1 MTMKVVEEEVATDT
15 LDLVVTEK
23 SVGYLETNISALENL
38 VEKRLEDYK
47 PENYFGDADLA
58 KKDRAELNKAKDKI
72 GRARK
77 DLIAEL
83 MKPYN
88 DFEERCKTLE
98 RKIDLA
104 SKALDEIVKLKE
116 NEEKENK
123 RKTIEQFWTSKN
135 FDLFPLEKIFN
146 TKWLNK
152 TYKESDII
160 SEMDSRIEKT
170 YKDLKV
176 CEKYS
181 GMYGLDPDT
190 IKAHYLMNLDIEE
203 TISYCDEL
211 QRQKEIAQKEAE
223 ERAEREHNKQL
234 EQQKQDLWKEESN
247 FEQTQNLS
255 NLADMALA
263 ISTGKE
269 VKEPLRKEYVIT
281 VKCFDKELL
290 NLKGAMN
297 QLGIEFDIKELS
309 F

>member
-1 MTMKVVEEEVATDT
+1 MTAKIVKEEVPET

-23 SVGYLETNISALENL
+23 SIGFLETNIEALENL
-38 VEKRLEDYK
+38 VNKRLEDYK
-47 PENYFGDADLA
+47 PENYLGDADLA

-72 GRARK
+72 GRARI

-88 DFEERCKTLE
+88 DFETRCKALE
-98 RKIDLA
+98 KKIEQA
-104 SKALDEIVKLKE
+104 SKALDEIVKQKE
-116 NEEKENK
+116 NEEKELK
-123 RKTIEQFWTSKN
+123 RKVIEQFWTSKN

-152 TYKESDII
+152 SFKESDIL

-176 CEKYS
+176 CERYS
-181 GMYGLDPDT
+181 AMYGLEADT

-211 QRQKEIAQKEAE
+211 QRQKEIAQKEAA
-223 ERAEREHNKQL
+223 ERAEREHKEKVL
-234 EQQKQDLWKEESN
+234 QQKEELWQEESN
-247 FEQTQNLS
+247 FENTQNVQ
-255 NLADMALA
+255 NLAEMALN
-263 ISTGKE
+263 GGVE
-269 VKEPLRKEYVIT
+269 VEEKRKEFVIS
-281 VKCFDKELL
+281 VKCFDREILS
-290 NLKGAMN
+290 LKGALN
-297 QLGIEFDIKELS
+297 ELGIEFSVEELT

>member
-1 MTMKVVEEEVATDT
+1 MTAKIVKEEVPET

-23 SVGYLETNISALENL
+23 SIGFLETNIEALENL
-38 VEKRLEDYK
+38 VNKRLEDYK
-47 PENYFGDADLA
+47 PENYLGDADLA

-72 GRARK
+72 GRARI

-88 DFEERCKTLE
+88 DFETRCKALE
-98 RKIDLA
+98 KKIEQA
-104 SKALDEIVKLKE
+104 SKALDEIVKQKE
-116 NEEKENK
+116 NEEKELK
-123 RKTIEQFWTSKN
+123 RKVIEQFWISKN

-152 TYKESDII
+152 SFKESDIL

-176 CEKYS
+176 CERYS
-181 GMYGLDPDT
+181 VMYGLEADT

-211 QRQKEIAQKEAE
+211 QRQKEIAQKEAA
-223 ERAEREHNKQL
+223 ERAEREHKEKVL
-234 EQQKQDLWKEESN
+234 QQKEELWQEESN
-247 FEQTQNLS
+247 FENTQNVQ
-255 NLADMALA
+255 NLAEMALNGGA
-263 ISTGKE
+263 E
-269 VKEPLRKEYVIT
+269 VEEKRKEFVIS
-281 VKCFDKELL
+281 VKCFDRELL
-290 NLKGAMN
+290 NLKGILN
-297 QLGIEFDIKELS
+297 ELGIEFSVEELT

>member
-1 MTMKVVEEEVATDT
+1 MTMKIVQEETAAET

-23 SVGYLETNISALENL
+23 SVGYLETNISALEEL
-38 VEKRLEDYK
+38 VKKRLEDYK

-88 DFEERCKTLE
+88 DFEDRCKALE
-98 RKIDLA
+98 KQIDLA

-135 FDLFPLEKIFN
+135 FELFPLEKIFN
-146 TKWLNK
+146 SKWLNK

-160 SEMDSRIEKT
+160 AEMDSRIEKT

-190 IKAHYLMNLDIEE
+190 VKAHYLMNIDIEE

-247 FEQTQNLS
+247 FEQKQEIS
-255 NLADMALA
+255 NLADMALNGGIEKA
-263 ISTGKE
+263 P
-269 VKEPLRKEYVIT
+269 VRKEFVIT
-281 VKCFDKELL
+281 VRCYDKELL
-290 NLKGAMN
+290 NLKAAMN
-297 QLGIEFDIKELS
+297 EMGIEFSVEELS

>member
-1 MTMKVVEEEVATDT
+1 MTAKIVQEEVATDT

-98 RKIDLA
+98 KKIDMA

-116 NEEKENK
+116 NEEKETK
-123 RKTIEQFWTSKN
+123 RHSIELIWAAKN
-135 FDLFPLEKIFN
+135 FDLFPLDKIFN
-146 TKWLNK
+146 PKWLNK
-152 TYKESDII
+152 TYKESDITK
-160 SEMDSRIEKT
+160 EIEEVIAKT
-170 YKDLKV
+170 YKDLK
-176 CEKYS
+176 
-181 GMYGLDPDT
+181 T
-190 IKAHYLMNLDIEE
+190 IESFSDIADVLKAHYLMCLDIGDTLDYGEE
-203 TISYCDEL
+203 L
-211 QRQKEIAQKEAE
+211 KKQNEIAQKEKAE
-223 ERAEREHNKQL
+223 RSEREHEEKVL
-234 EQQKQDLWKEESN
+234 QQKRDTYNEIEEKEKNAEVSDVA
-247 FEQTQNLS
+247 S
-255 NLADMALA
+255 LALQSMGYEDP
-263 ISTGKE
+263 KE
-269 VKEPLRKEYVIT
+269 IRKEYVVSI
-281 VKCFDKELL
+281 KCFEREISALKLAL
-290 NLKGAMN
+290 NN
-297 QLGIEFDIKELS
+297 LGIEFDIRELS

>member
-1 MTMKVVEEEVATDT
+1 MKAEVIKEEVSTET

-23 SVGYLETNISALENL
+23 SVGYLETNIAALEEL

-98 RKIDLA
+98 KKIDMA

-116 NEEKENK
+116 NEEKESK
-123 RKTIEQFWTSKN
+123 KKIIEQFWTSKK

-146 TKWLNK
+146 QKWLNK

-170 YKDLKV
+170 YKDLKI

-181 GMYGLDPDT
+181 EMYGLDSE
-190 IKAHYLMNLDIEE
+190 IVKAHYLMNLEIEE

-223 ERAEREHNKQL
+223 ERSEREHNQKL
-234 EQQKQDLWKEESN
+234 SQQKEDLWQEASN
-247 FEQTQNLS
+247 FENTQEIN
-255 NLADMALA
+255 NLAGTALNGGVEKA
-263 ISTGKE
+263 PE
-269 VKEPLRKEYVIT
+269 RKEFVIT

>member
-1 MTMKVVEEEVATDT
+1 MEMDIVQEENATDT

-38 VEKRLEDYK
+38 VDKRLEDYK
-47 PENYFGDADLA
+47 PETYFGDADLA

-72 GRARK
+72 TRARI

-88 DFEERCKTLE
+88 DFEERCKALE
-98 RKIDLA
+98 KKIDLA

-135 FDLFPLEKIFN
+135 FELFPLEKIFN
-146 TKWLNK
+146 SKWLNK
-152 TYKESDII
+152 TFKESDII
-160 SEMDSRIEKT
+160 AEMDSRIEKT

-181 GMYGLDPDT
+181 AMYGLDPDT
-190 IKAHYLMNLDIEE
+190 VKAHYLMNLDIEE

-223 ERAEREHNKQL
+223 ERAEREHQKQL
-234 EQQKQDLWKEESN
+234 NQQKDELWKEESN
-247 FEQTQNLS
+247 FEQKQEIS
-255 NLADMALA
+255 NLADMALNGGVEKA
-263 ISTGKE
+263 P
-269 VKEPLRKEYVIT
+269 VRKEFVIT
-281 VKCFDKELL
+281 VRCFDKELL
-290 NLKGAMN
+290 NLKGQMN
-297 QLGIEFDIKELS
+297 VLGIEFDIKELN

>member
-1 MTMKVVEEEVATDT
+1 MTAKIVKEEIATDT

-88 DFEERCKTLE
+88 DFEDRCKALE
-98 RKIDLA
+98 KKIDLA
-104 SKALDEIVKLKE
+104 SKALDEIVKIKE
-116 NEEKENK
+116 NEEKEQK
-123 RKTIEQFWTSKN
+123 KKTIKQFWTSKN

-152 TYKESDII
+152 TFKESDIL
-160 SEMDSRIEKT
+160 SEMEERIEKT

-176 CEKYS
+176 CERYS
-181 GMYGLDPDT
+181 EMYSLDPDT
-190 IKAHYLMNLDIEE
+190 VKGHYLMNLDIEE

-223 ERAEREHNKQL
+223 ERAEREHQKQL
-234 EQQKQDLWKEESN
+234 DKQKDDLWKEESN
-247 FEQTQNLS
+247 FERTQEIS
-255 NLADMALA
+255 NLADMALNGGEA
-263 ISTGKE
+263 KDP
-269 VKEPLRKEYVIT
+269 VRKEFVVT
-281 VKCFDKELL
+281 VRCFDEELL
-290 NLKGAMN
+290 KLKGTMN
-297 QLGIEFDIKELS
+297 ALGIEFDIKELS

>member
-1 MTMKVVEEEVATDT
+1 MTAKIVQEEVATDT
-15 LDLVVTEK
+15 LDLVVKEK

-88 DFEERCKTLE
+88 DFEERCKALE
-98 RKIDLA
+98 KKIDLA

-123 RKTIEQFWTSKN
+123 RKIIEQFWTSKN

-181 GMYGLDPDT
+181 GMYALDPDT
-190 IKAHYLMNLDIEE
+190 VKAHYLMNLDIEE

-247 FEQTQNLS
+247 FEQTQEIS
-255 NLADMALA
+255 NLAEMALNGGVEKA
-263 ISTGKE
+263 P
-269 VKEPLRKEYVIT
+269 VRKEFVIT

>member
-1 MTMKVVEEEVATDT
+1 MTAKIVQEEITTDT

-47 PENYFGDADLA
+47 PENYFGDAELA

-88 DFEERCKTLE
+88 DFEDRCKALE
-98 RKIDLA
+98 KKIDLA

-123 RKTIEQFWTSKN
+123 RKNIEQFWISKN
-135 FDLFPLEKIFN
+135 FELFPLEKIFN
-146 TKWLNK
+146 SKWLNK

-160 SEMDSRIEKT
+160 AEMDCRIEKT

-181 GMYGLDPDT
+181 SMYGLDPDT
-190 IKAHYLMNLDIEE
+190 VKAHYLMNLDIEE

-223 ERAEREHNKQL
+223 ERAEREHQQQL
-234 EQQKQDLWKEESN
+234 NQQKEALWKEESN
-247 FEQTQNLS
+247 FEQKQEIN
-255 NLADMALA
+255 NLADLALNGGVEKA
-263 ISTGKE
+263 P
-269 VKEPLRKEYVIT
+269 VRKEFVIT

-290 NLKGAMN
+290 NLKAAMN
-297 QLGIEFDIKELS
+297 SLGIEFNIEELN